1 MPPFFKEDNMSIASA
16 LVGRSVL
23 GNKAMTWGTYTDS
36 GAATADDVN
45 TKLHL
50 CEMFFIQPYGSS
62 VAGNASVVNET
73 LPVAGSAVT
82 IRTDASQAGIWVAI
96 GDMFA

>member
-1 MPPFFKEDNMSIASA
+1 MSITNA

-36 GAATADDVN
+36 SAGTEDDIN

-50 CEMFFIQPYGSS
+50 CEMLILVPYGTTA
-62 VAGNASVVNET
+62 VTDAGVINET

-82 IRTDASQAGIWVAI
+82 VRVKASQAGMWIAI

>member
-1 MPPFFKEDNMSIASA
+1 MAITTA

-23 GNKAMTWGTYTDS
+23 GDKAMTWGTYTDTS
-36 GAATADDVN
+36 EGTEDNVN

-50 CEMFFIQPYGSS
+50 CELFFIIPYGSAALTD
-62 VAGNASVVNET
+62 AGAVNET

-82 IRTDASQAGIWVAI
+82 FIVVASQSGLWVAI
-96 GDMFA
+96 GDAFA

>member
-1 MPPFFKEDNMSIASA
+1 MSITNA

-23 GNKAMTWGTYTDS
+23 GNKALTWGTYTDS
-36 GAATADDVN
+36 SAGTEDDID

-50 CEMFFIQPYGSS
+50 CELLFLIPYGSAAITD
-62 VAGNASVVNET
+62 AGAVNET

-82 IRTDASQAGIWVAI
+82 VIVKASQSGIWVAI
-96 GDMFA
+96 GDMLA

>member
-1 MPPFFKEDNMSIASA
+1 MSIATA

-23 GNKAMTWGTYTDS
+23 GDKAMTWGTYTDS
-36 GAATADDVN
+36 SAGTADDVN

-50 CEMFFIQPYGSS
+50 CELFFIIPYGATAITD
-62 VAGNASVVNET
+62 AGAVDET

-82 IRTDASQAGIWVAI
+82 FIVKASQAGLWVAI
-96 GDMFA
+96 GDAFA

>member
-1 MPPFFKEDNMSIASA
+1 MSITSA

-23 GNKAMTWGTYTDS
+23 GDKAMTWGTYTDGS
-36 GAATADDVN
+36 EGTEDNIN

-50 CEMFFIQPYGSS
+50 CELMFLIPYG
-62 VAGNASVVNET
+62 AAAITDGGAVNET

-82 IRTDASQAGIWVAI
+82 IIVKGSQAGMWVAI
-96 GDMFA
+96 GDAFA